1 MATLTEQIENTQ
13 QLIDSPRRVT
23 RATLTRANGNDVFI
37 EGLMDVNLDEKC
49 DDLIVIKI
57 INIQEANLH
66 EASILP
72 VTNVF

>member
-1 MATLTEQIENTQ
+1 MTQQIENMQ
-13 QLIDSPRRVT
+13 QLTNTPRRVT
-23 RATLTRANGNDVFI
+23 MSTLTRANGNDVFI